1 MPYIFVTGY
10 YPTHKVTEVVKKW
23 FEARKKFPPGE
34 GPGEIVV
41 DAASTANKDGLE
53 TVTISKVKQEDLGDA
68 LMRAMRSMAL
78 FQPIEEFEYSIVTY
92 STVEEGL
99 ESIGMKMSD

>member
-23 FEARKKFPPGE
+23 FENRKKFPPGE

-41 DAASTANKDGLE
+41 DAASTANKDGIE
-53 TVTISKVKQEDLGDA
+53 TVTITKVTNKDLGEA
-68 LMRAMRSMAL
+68 LVRAMNSMVM
-78 FQPIEEFEYSIVTY
+78 FQAIEGFEYSIMTY
-92 STVEEGL
+92 SSVEDAL
-99 ESIGMKMSD
+99 ESVGMKMPD

>member
-10 YPTHKVTEVVKKW
+10 YPTHKIPEVVKKW
-23 FEARKKFPPGE
+23 FESRKKFPPGE

-41 DAASTANKDGLE
+41 DAASTVTKDGIE
-53 TVTISKVKQEDLGDA
+53 TVTISKVKQEDLGEA
-68 LMRAMRSMAL
+68 LNRTMSSMAL
-78 FQPIEEFEYSIVTY
+78 FQPIEEFEYTIVPY

-99 ESIGMKMSD
+99 ESVGMKMHD